1 MKKIGILGNLN
12 GVVFVVAL
20 LAIFSLELLGKVVE
34 KGVGYYLKWEN
45 HERPQLGRIWERD
58 REKIVAQK
66 KIENILS
73 SLNAQEQDS
82 ESLKS
87 FKELF
92 EKLSPSESQMVS
104 RKKFLQL
111 YFEFPEQ
118 LAYKIVS
125 PYDLLEIDSKRDWQ
139 RVLFTQY
146 GEWITISFVN
156 TQTQPIREV
165 FLSSEGMDGDP
176 MRRDILQ
183 GPLDEGE
190 FGTSLILP
198 FDEFMRVL
206 RTLDPE
212 AQKKLFPNPY
222 WFFSKNYHISRVG
235 VKEDTSSDIYP
246 PPVLLGVEY
255 QNDLYTEVLVLPVP
269 SEISDNLLSQ
279 MEIPVFDEG
288 PEAVSPFGDY
298 QDEGGL
304 N

>member
-1 MKKIGILGNLN
+1 M
-12 GVVFVVAL
+12 VFVLAL
-20 LAIFSLELLGKVVE
+20 LAIFSLEISGKVIE

-58 REKIVAQK
+58 REKIIAQK

-73 SLNAQEQDS
+73 GLNTQEQSS

-92 EKLSPSESQMVS
+92 EKLNPAEPQMVS

-156 TQTQPIREV
+156 TQTLPIREV
-165 FLSSEGMDGDP
+165 FLSAEGLEGDP
-176 MRRDILQ
+176 LRRDIVTGSLEDA
-183 GPLDEGE
+183 G
-190 FGTSLILP
+190 FGSNLILP
-198 FDEFMRVL
+198 FDEFMQIL
-206 RTLDPE
+206 KTLDPHALE
-212 AQKKLFPNPY
+212 KLFPNPY

-235 VKEDTSSDIYP
+235 VREDRTSDVFP
-246 PPVLLGVEY
+246 PPVHLGVEY
-255 QNDLYTEVLVLPVP
+255 QSELTTEVLVLPVP

-279 MEIPVFDEG
+279 MEIPVFDDPTLG
-288 PEAVSPFGDY
+288 VSPFGDFG
-298 QDEGGL
+298 EPGGM